1 MGREAELRL
10 LDEVLAGRG
19 TDGPRV
25 VDLTGAAGIGKSRL
39 LTELCLRARS
49 RGMGVLRGR
58 ATEYERHTP
67 YGLFTDAFADLD
79 PDLLRPGTGPTSTL
93 ATAASPVL
101 RGLGDGGLGGGG
113 TGGGNTRHGS
123 PAHGDA
129 GDGSPGHGDAGNGDP
144 SHGNPGHGDPR
155 HRSSGHGD
163 AGNGDPSHGDPGHLD
178 PWDGDPGHGNPGDGR
193 TGNENSRH
201 GDTGH
206 RSGHGQGQGGG
217 GPGGGEAVAPYTDR
231 FAVHRATARLLAA
244 LSRTGSGLLIALDD
258 LHWAD
263 PASLELLDHLVRHPP
278 HAPVL
283 IAVARRD
290 RQTSASLAAALTRGV
305 DTGAVLRLGLGPLPE
320 RDCVERLAPGLRPAR
335 AARLYA
341 ASGGNPLYFLTLLQQ
356 DGTGARSP
364 LGGLG
369 SLLLDELTPLTP
381 AQRRTVEAVAVLGD
395 HATPELLAEL
405 APGPAGELDATL
417 RALALRDLA
426 RPGPAGSWTLR
437 HPVLRTVVH
446 ENADHR
452 GRIRMHRTAAEALA
466 RSGAPAPVRAHHV
479 EQALTG
485 WDPAGAAV
493 LLEAAALASATAPA
507 SSAHWLAAVLRVLP
521 EGPRYAGQR
530 LTLMLD
536 RARALSVCG
545 ELQAGRDLLAEV
557 IDTVPPHDDSGLRP
571 AAVTLCASLERH
583 LGRYARAEALL
594 RRELSRSPAP
604 PPSDLLALGIELGS
618 SAPHST
624 PYPTVRA
631 DVLRTRE
638 LARRLGDGAAEA
650 DALALMALGEAYE
663 GGLDAAARYADRADA
678 LLETLSDRDLAL
690 RGESRARLSAA
701 SFYLERYGEAERH
714 ADRGLALARRV
725 GPPHILSH
733 LLQCKANVLMS
744 TCRLHP
750 ALELVE
756 EAETI
761 ARGIGS
767 PDLLALALANKAQ
780 VLLASL
786 PPGNPESLAVAE
798 EAAAVA
804 GPRTSWWASLAWC
817 VLGFAA
823 LFAGKPERARA
834 AMLRAAR
841 PDLSGLQPSMR
852 PLFLEALVTA
862 TVAGGDLGSA
872 DGWAALATA
881 DAQRLGLPTQRASAL
896 RSTAQLLAARGRTA
910 EAAEAYARAAGEA
923 ARSGATLWEAQ
934 SLLLGASLAADGPA
948 EAMWHRGRGLAE
960 SGGAHLLTGL
970 ADLIRIA
977 APAPPPP
984 PLPGLTPRER
994 EIAAL
999 VAEGLTTSAIA
1010 ARLHLSPRT
1019 VDTHLSHI
1027 YRKTGVTTRSAL
1039 AALTARATS

>member
-1 MGREAELRL
+1 MTRTGPVGREAELRL

-79 PDLLRPGTGPTSTL
+79 PELLHPGTGPAAAL
-93 ATAASPVL
+93 AAAAAPVL
-101 RGLGDGGLGGGG
+101 RGIGDGGGGGG
-113 TGGGNTRHGS
+113 HSGGRDPGGWDT
-123 PAHGDA
+123 
-129 GDGSPGHGDAGNGDP
+129 GDGPV
-144 SHGNPGHGDPR
+144 
-155 HRSSGHGD
+155 
-163 AGNGDPSHGDPGHLD
+163 
-178 PWDGDPGHGNPGDGR
+178 
-193 TGNENSRH
+193 
-201 GDTGH
+201 
-206 RSGHGQGQGGG
+206 GGG
-217 GPGGGEAVAPYTDR
+217 GPGRGHPAPREPDGGPTGGARSRPAASPDADPAAAAHADPHADRYTDR

-244 LSRTGSGLLIALDD
+244 LSRTGSGLLVALDD

-263 PASLELLDHLVRHPP
+263 PASLELLDHLVRHPS

-283 IAVARRD
+283 TAVARRD

-320 RDCVERLAPGLRPAR
+320 RDCVERLAPGLRADR
-335 AARLYA
+335 ATRLYA
-341 ASGGNPLYFLTLLQQ
+341 ASGGNPLYFLTLLQVQ
-356 DGTGARSP
+356 DPGAGARSP

-395 HATPELLAEL
+395 HATPALLAEL

-417 RALALRDLA
+417 RALALRDLV

-452 GRIRMHRTAAEALA
+452 RRIRMHRTAAEALA
-466 RSGAPAPVRAHHV
+466 RAGAPAPVRAHHV
-479 EQALTG
+479 EHALTD

-493 LLEAAALASATAPA
+493 LLEAAALAAATAPA

-521 EGPRYAGQR
+521 DGPRYAGQR
-530 LTLMLD
+530 LALMLD

-545 ELQAGRDLLAEV
+545 ELRAGRDLLAEM
-557 IDTVPPHDDSGLRP
+557 IEAVPPDDESGLRP

-631 DVLRTRE
+631 DVLRTRG
-638 LARRLGDGAAEA
+638 LARRLGDAAAEA
-650 DALALMALGEAYE
+650 DTLALMALGEAYE

-678 LLETLSDRDLAL
+678 LLETLADRDLAL

-701 SFYLERYGEAERH
+701 SFYLERYGEAQRH
-714 ADRGLALARRV
+714 ADRGLALARRA

-761 ARGIGS
+761 ARGIGN
-767 PDLLALALANKAQ
+767 PDLLALALTNKAQ

-786 PPGNPESLAVAE
+786 PPGDPESLAVAE

-817 VLGFAA
+817 VLGYAA
-823 LFAGKPERARA
+823 LFAGKPERARTA
-834 AMLRAAR
+834 VLRAAR

-862 TVAGGDLGSA
+862 TVAGGDLDSA

-896 RSTAQLLAARGRTA
+896 RSTAQVLAARGRTA
-910 EAAEAYARAAGEA
+910 EAAEAYAGAAREA

-934 SLLLGASLAADGPA
+934 SLLLGASVAADGPA

-970 ADLIRIA
+970 ADLIRPS
-977 APAPPPP
+977 APAAPPPAPTP

-999 VAEGLTTSAIA
+999 VAEGLTTAAIA

-1027 YRKTGVTTRSAL
+1027 YRKTGVTTRAAL
-1039 AALTARATS
+1039 AALTARASPPR

>member
-1 MGREAELRL
+1 MTRTGPVGREAELRL

-79 PDLLRPGTGPTSTL
+79 PDLLRPGTGPASTL

-101 RGLGDGGLGGGG
+101 RGIGEGALGGG
-113 TGGGNTRHGS
+113 
-123 PAHGDA
+123 AA
-129 GDGSPGHGDAGNGDP
+129 GD
-144 SHGNPGHGDPR
+144 
-155 HRSSGHGD
+155 
-163 AGNGDPSHGDPGHLD
+163 
-178 PWDGDPGHGNPGDGR
+178 
-193 TGNENSRH
+193 

-206 RSGHGQGQGGG
+206 GSGHGSGHGQGQGGRRDGSG
-217 GPGGGEAVAPYTDR
+217 GGGAGPREGGAGRAGGEAAAPYTDR

-417 RALALRDLA
+417 RALALRDLT

-452 GRIRMHRTAAEALA
+452 SRIRMHRTAAEALA

-530 LTLMLD
+530 LALMLD

-823 LFAGKPERARA
+823 LFAGKPERART

-881 DAQRLGLPTQRASAL
+881 DAQRLGLPTQLASAL

-960 SGGAHLLTGL
+960 AGGARLLTGL
-970 ADLIRIA
+970 ADLIR
-977 APAPPPP
+977 PATPSPPPPAPPP

-999 VAEGLTTSAIA
+999 VAEGLTTAAIA

-1039 AALTARATS
+1039 AALTARATPAP